1 MILMREVRRGWKM
14 GLMLLMWMEMER
26 RSEGVRRGILRM
38 MGMGMVLYKWWVYI
52 SLIIVNIIVN
62 DF

>member
-1 MILMREVRRGWKM
+1 M